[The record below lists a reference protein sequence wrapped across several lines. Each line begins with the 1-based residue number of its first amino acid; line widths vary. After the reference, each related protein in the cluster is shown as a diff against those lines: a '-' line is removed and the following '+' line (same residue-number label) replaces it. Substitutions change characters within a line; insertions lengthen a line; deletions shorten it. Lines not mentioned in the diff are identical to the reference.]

1 MSKLDNFKSF
11 VSNHIEFI
19 DLVKTNKTTWQKL
32 YELYD
37 LYGED
42 ENIWKNYA
50 QNNKE
55 NLDIKSLFTTLKNIN
70 LDSLEESISSI
81 QKAVGLIEEFSKP
94 EKKEEIKLIDKSI
107 DKIYGDNNGK

>member
-1 MSKLDNFKSF
+1 MTKLDNFKRF
-11 VSNHIEFI
+11 VSNHIEFV
-19 DLVKTNKTTWQKL
+19 DLVKSNKTSWQKL

-42 ENIWKNYA
+42 ENIWKRYE

-55 NLDIKSLFTTLKNIN
+55 SLDIKNLFATLKNIN

-81 QKAVGLIEEFSKP
+81 QKAVGLIEEFTKP
-94 EKKEEIKLIDKSI
+94 QKKEDIKLIDKSI
-107 DKIYGDNNGK
+107 DKIYGDNNEK